1 MNNQFFPNDFL
12 WGASTSAFQV
22 EGAAYAEGKGISV
35 ADLRTKKKNHIQM
48 DTTVTVDH
56 YHHLEEDVQLMV
68 ELGLKAYR
76 FSISWTRIFPNGDTK
91 EINPKGVEFYHRLI
105 DLLNANGIEPIVTMF
120 HFDYPMSLIE
130 KFGGWESKHSIN
142 SFFDYAT
149 FLLKEYGSKVTY
161 WLTINEQNVMV
172 NQPDIMGI
180 EDTDSS
186 ELYKKAQYA
195 NINMCIAQAKVFSL
209 VEHKYPKLKVG
220 PAVSYITALPEN
232 GTSENVLL
240 AKTIEDMFSFSLMDI
255 SLRGKIPQQYLNM
268 LENAGISLPISKE
281 EMKILSEGT
290 ANYLAVNWY
299 CTTTFRQKDVFDPKK
314 ALMENVEVC
323 KSKWLEY
330 TNWGWSFDPV
340 GIRYALQQLHDRYPD
355 IPVLITECGWS
366 DTDELVDGKIYD
378 NKRIAYLNDHIHQ
391 LGLSIRDGVNLIGFC
406 PWSFID
412 LLSVN
417 DGMDKRYGL
426 VYVDRDNFNERSMK
440 RYKKESFYFYKK
452 VISSNGHNTLNE

>member
-130 KFGGWESKHSIN
+130 KFGGWESKQSIN

-161 WLTINEQNVMV
+161 
-172 NQPDIMGI
+172 
-180 EDTDSS
+180 
-186 ELYKKAQYA
+186 
-195 NINMCIAQAKVFSL
+195 
-209 VEHKYPKLKVG
+209 
-220 PAVSYITALPEN
+220 
-232 GTSENVLL
+232 
-240 AKTIEDMFSFSLMDI
+240 
-255 SLRGKIPQQYLNM
+255 
-268 LENAGISLPISKE
+268 
-281 EMKILSEGT
+281 
-290 ANYLAVNWY
+290 
-299 CTTTFRQKDVFDPKK
+299 
-314 ALMENVEVC
+314 
-323 KSKWLEY
+323 
-330 TNWGWSFDPV
+330 
-340 GIRYALQQLHDRYPD
+340 
-355 IPVLITECGWS
+355 
-366 DTDELVDGKIYD
+366 
-378 NKRIAYLNDHIHQ
+378 
-391 LGLSIRDGVNLIGFC
+391 
-406 PWSFID
+406 
-412 LLSVN
+412 
-417 DGMDKRYGL
+417 
-426 VYVDRDNFNERSMK
+426 
-440 RYKKESFYFYKK
+440 
-452 VISSNGHNTLNE
+452 

>member
-130 KFGGWESKHSIN
+130 KFGGWESKQSIN

-172 NQPDIMGI
+172 NQPD
-180 EDTDSS
+180 
-186 ELYKKAQYA
+186 
-195 NINMCIAQAKVFSL
+195 
-209 VEHKYPKLKVG
+209 
-220 PAVSYITALPEN
+220 
-232 GTSENVLL
+232 
-240 AKTIEDMFSFSLMDI
+240 
-255 SLRGKIPQQYLNM
+255 IPQQYLNM